1 MGELDGET
9 VVVTGASRGLG
20 RSMSLRFAREGA
32 NVALLARGRADLE
45 AVAAEADGEAI
56 VVPTDVT
63 DGEEVQRAVD
73 ATLDAYGELTCLVNN
88 AGIGQ
93 LTLHDE
99 LRETVDVEEADW
111 RAILD
116 VNLTGVFL
124 CAKHALPPMLEAGRG
139 SVINVSSGLG
149 RRALPGWGPYVTSK
163 WGLEGFTRTLAM
175 EYEGTVTV
183 NGLDPGGRV
192 ETAFWDHLSDEERED
207 VLSADV
213 MDDAAVL
220 LAAQPPDGVTGESL
234 PAEEWEERLGRANG
248 TG

>member
-20 RSMSLRFAREGA
+20 RSMSLRFAAEGA
-32 NVALLARGRADLE
+32 NVALLARGRDDLE
-45 AVAAEADGEAI
+45 AVADEATGETL

-63 DGEEVQRAVD
+63 ESEPVRNAVE
-73 ATLDAYGELTCLVNN
+73 AVLETYGEPTCLVNN

-99 LRETVDVEEADW
+99 LRETVDVEETDW
-111 RAILD
+111 RTILD

-124 CAKHALPPMLEAGRG
+124 CAKHTLPPMLEAGRG
-139 SVINVSSGLG
+139 NVINVSSGLG

-175 EYEGTVTV
+175 EYEGTVNV

-192 ETAFWDHLSDEERED
+192 ETAFWDHLPDEEREG

-213 MDDAAVL
+213 MDDAAVA
-220 LAAQPPDGVTGESL
+220 LAAQPPGGITGESL
-234 PAEEWEERLGRANG
+234 PAEEWEARFDAE
-248 TG
+248 TS